1 MFEKGFSARCTSHL
15 WRFCPDENTI
25 ASYGNRIRVKYTA
38 KWSVQIAGM
47 LFQTGSREYWILLKN
62 S

>member
-1 MFEKGFSARCTSHL
+1 MYVTICGG
-15 WRFCPDENTI
+15 FCPDEDTI

-38 KWSVQIAGM
+38 KWSVQIAGI

>member
-1 MFEKGFSARCTSHL
+1 MYVTICG
-15 WRFCPDENTI
+15 RFYQNEGTI
-25 ASYGNRIRVKYTA
+25 VGYGNRIRVKYTA
-38 KWSVQIAGM
+38 KWSVQIAGI

>member
-1 MFEKGFSARCTSHL
+1 MFEKGFLQDVRHICG
-15 WRFCPDENTI
+15 RFCPDENTI

>member
-1 MFEKGFSARCTSHL
+1 MFEKGFLQDVRHNL
-15 WRFCPDENTI
+15 WGFCPDENTI
-25 ASYGNRIRVKYTA
+25 ASCGNRIRVKYTA